1 LVEFHS
7 HDSKSSSQ
15 LHHDR
20 GTRRTHRLTI
30 RTALGI
36 LEARFGTGFVRRRPL
51 GGADVA
57 IGSIHSAGGCGS
69 RPDSGRTSVISKS
82 RCSGFASGHFRSGR
96 HTGVAAEPVH
106 TRDIIRPVGQRTAS
120 RLSKRRQLAGRQIN
134 IRTKCDNEGCD
145 HGRANIIAASSA
157 S

>member
-1 LVEFHS
+1 MAEFHT

-20 GTRRTHRLTI
+20 GTRRTHRLPI

-36 LEARFGTGFVRRRPL
+36 LEARFGTGFIRCRPL

-82 RCSGFASGHFRSGR
+82 RCSRYASGHFRSGR
-96 HTGVAAEPVH
+96 HTGIAAEPVH
-106 TRDIIRPVGQRTAS
+106 TCDIIRPIGQCTAS

-134 IRTKCDNEGCD
+134 IRTKCGNEGGD
-145 HGRANIIAASSA
+145 LGSANIIAAPSA
-157 S
+157 A